1 MSSHSLETLKFHYSR
16 AKQSMLA
23 SDFET
28 AKTAFLCLLEIQP
41 DYGLFHYNL
50 ASCYVELKQW
60 DLAFRHY
67 GLALKLEA
75 DLASDPDIY
84 FNLGVCAERLGLLAE
99 AQDFYQKA
107 VSYKP
112 DFVEGLFNLGLVAAK
127 RGVNQLAIESF
138 EVAKAKLVKRFS
150 ERQALDSSSPFL
162 SDSLCSSTSLSA
174 GEIKSGSPLGGESA
188 KYQLLTEINF
198 HLARLNSD
206 PIPKPPVSHV
216 KSLFDQYADHYDE
229 HMVNKLSYILPEI
242 MADWIFKFSL
252 NQTKTFE
259 SAAAIWESPRL
270 KILDL
275 GCGTGLMAQALIN
288 KSLQKLEIHG
298 VDLSPNMLEL
308 AREKGVYQ
316 SVSCEDILDYLNTA
330 CESKQWDGVMA
341 ADVLNYFGD
350 LFDLFQKVKKA
361 LKPGGWF
368 CFSVEVA
375 DFEFVS
381 SLVGDTDSAPKE
393 GIREGK
399 LVEGE
404 TGWILQSTGR
414 YTHNQ
419 TYVKNSIENAQLHL
433 ISQET
438 FQARTQAG
446 EKVLQ
451 RVFWIN
457 Y

>member
-1 MSSHSLETLKFHYSR
+1 MSSHSLEALKFHYSR

-60 DLAFRHY
+60 DLAYRHY
-67 GLALKLEA
+67 GVALKLEA
-75 DLASDPDIY
+75 DLASDPDLY
-84 FNLGVCAERLGLLAE
+84 FNLGVCAERLGLLTE

-112 DFVEGLFNLGLVAAK
+112 DFFEGLFNLGLVAAK
-127 RGVNQLAIESF
+127 RGSTELAIESF
-138 EVAKAKLVKRFS
+138 EAAKRVLGLTSPPERAVA
-150 ERQALDSSSPFL
+150 E
-162 SDSLCSSTSLSA
+162 CNEA
-174 GEIKSGSPLGGESA
+174 GGREENP
-188 KYQLLTEINF
+188 LLTEINF
-198 HLARLNSD
+198 HLARLNSAQ
-206 PIPKPPVSHV
+206 IPKPPASHV

-229 HMVNKLSYILPEI
+229 HMVNKLSYTLPEI
-242 MADWIFKFSL
+242 MTDYILKYGL
-252 NQTKTFE
+252 NKVKSFGEISGKQ
-259 SAAAIWESPRL
+259 PL

-288 KSLQKLEIHG
+288 TFPHELAHKLEIHG

-316 SVSCEDILDYLNTA
+316 SVTCEDILNYLS
-330 CESKQWDGVMA
+330 ESSQSSEWNGVMA

-350 LFDLFQKVKKA
+350 LSDLFQKVAKA
-361 LKPGGWF
+361 LRPGGWF
-368 CFSVEVA
+368 CFSVEAADSGLVQVA
-375 DFEFVS
+375 I
-381 SLVGDTDSAPKE
+381 G
-393 GIREGK
+393 
-399 LVEGE
+399 EGE

-419 TYVKNSIENAQLHL
+419 NYVKNLIENAQLQL
-433 ISQET
+433 ISQEA

-446 EKVLQ
+446 ESVVQRIYWVLC
-451 RVFWIN
+451 
-457 Y
+457 

>member
-50 ASCYVELKQW
+50 ASCYVELKHW
-60 DLAFRHY
+60 GLAYRHY
-67 GLALKLEA
+67 GLALRLEV
-75 DLASDPDIY
+75 DLASDSDLY

-112 DFVEGLFNLGLVAAK
+112 GFVEGLFNLGLVAAK
-127 RGVNQLAIESF
+127 RGSTELAIETF
-138 EVAKAKLVKRFS
+138 
-150 ERQALDSSSPFL
+150 
-162 SDSLCSSTSLSA
+162 
-174 GEIKSGSPLGGESA
+174 ESA
-188 KYQLLTEINF
+188 KRVLGLASSAEGEVAQRNEADGWGENSLLTEINF
-198 HLARLNSD
+198 HLARLDSAK
-206 PIPKPPVSHV
+206 IPKPPTSHV
-216 KSLFDQYADHYDE
+216 KALFDQYADHYEE
-229 HMVNKLSYILPEI
+229 HMVNKLSYTLPEI
-242 MADWIFKFSL
+242 MADYIFKYGL
-252 NQTKTFE
+252 NKLKPLCE
-259 SAAAIWESPRL
+259 ISEKPPL

-288 KSLQKLEIHG
+288 KSPQKLEIHG

-350 LFDLFQKVKKA
+350 LSDLFQKVKRA
-361 LKPGGWF
+361 LRPGGWF
-368 CFSVEVA
+368 CFSVEAV
-375 DFEFVS
+375 DFGFLS
-381 SLVGDTDSAPKE
+381 PLVGKTDSAPKE
-393 GIREGK
+393 GIREGE

-414 YTHNQ
+414 YAHNQ
-419 TYVKNSIENAQLHL
+419 NYVKKVIENAQIQL
-433 ISQET
+433 INQEG
-438 FQARTQAG
+438 FKGRAEGG

-451 RVFWIN
+451 RVFWVN
-457 Y
+457 H